1 MRILLLPV
9 AVLAAC
15 TSVAEPPVETDPPT
29 IGDTDDTAVPEPPIV
44 DPDLDGVDASEDN
57 CPEVPNPEQLDQD
70 DDGEGDLCDDDLDGD
85 LIPNDFDLFPANP
98 DRPGRAI
105 NEFVYPHTA
114 SEIYTFNVND
124 YEIELVGA
132 PGIGTMTDLAIDRHG
147 VMWVMTFTELW
158 ICHPQTAECWL
169 RGSLPSSGNGLT
181 FVPQGVLEPDRDSLV
196 AIANSGAWGLVTE
209 NPGGQATVSPI
220 GGYGPGYSS
229 SGDAFSIVGVG
240 TYAAVI
246 TPQFEDAIV
255 SVDPATGA
263 VQSTLTTS
271 AAANIWGLA
280 GWQDAIYAFS
290 SNGNVTLFDPL
301 TGDASTIGS
310 YPVSWYGA
318 GVQTEIP
325 EP

>member
-1 MRILLLPV
+1 MRFLLPIL
-9 AVLAAC
+9 LAAC
-15 TSVAEPPVETDPPT
+15 TGTEDPPT
-29 IGDTDDTAVPEPPIV
+29 ETDAPATVVDTDDTAIPEPPIV
-44 DPDLDGVDASEDN
+44 DPDLDGIDASEDN
-57 CPEVPNPEQLDQD
+57 CPDEPNPDQLDQD
-70 DDGEGDLCDDDLDGD
+70 DDGEGDLCDPDLDGD

-169 RGSLPSSGNGLT
+169 RGSLPTSGNGLT

-196 AIANSGAWGLVTE
+196 AISSSGAWGLVTE
-209 NPGGQATVSPI
+209 NPGGQATVASF
-220 GGYGPGYSS
+220 GGYGPGYTS

-240 TYAAVI
+240 TFAAV
-246 TPQFEDAIV
+246 TTGGGDAIV
-255 SVDPATGA
+255 AVDPANGS
-263 VQSTLTTS
+263 VQSTLATFP
-271 AAANIWGLA
+271 AASIWGLA

-290 SNGNVTLFDPL
+290 ASGGVTLFDPL
-301 TGDASTIGS
+301 TGDASSVGN